1 MSGRG
6 ARLSLWLSLALVA
19 GCDDPEDA
27 SQASD
32 TEAAGSSGEGQ
43 TQTSQTSGESSG
55 DNTTVNTTVATT
67 ASAGMCEDGAWPGG
81 DPDDGG
87 ECDDGAEDTG
97 FGMGDDMPLPFA
109 VYDVQQGMVLPD
121 ELVVLGN
128 VVITTPVAGSEALP
142 GGFERFVQE
151 LDGGPFS
158 GLRIAS
164 STANLN
170 VAAVGDAVDVIGRIR
185 AQDGYYLLEVESV
198 TDITVLG
205 PETLPEPIV
214 VSAVD
219 LLPDNP
225 MARAYEG
232 ASVRVDMATVTDDD
246 PCDGEFILEDAV
258 RVDDRFMPDALAA
271 PTTGEILASVRGVLV
286 YATDSYELAPP
297 DPGAIE

>member
-1 MSGRG
+1 MLGRG
-6 ARLSLWLSLALVA
+6 VRLSLWLSVALVA
-19 GCDDPEDA
+19 GCDDP
-27 SQASD
+27 SQSGD
-32 TEAAGSSGEGQ
+32 TEAGSSGDA
-43 TQTSQTSGESSG
+43 QTSGQTSGEAETSG
-55 DNTTVNTTVATT
+55 QNTTSATT
-67 ASAGMCEDGAWPGG
+67 ASPGMCEDGAWPGG

-121 ELVVLGN
+121 ELVVLDN
-128 VVITTPVAGSEALP
+128 VVITTPVAQSEALP

-151 LDGGPFS
+151 LDGGPYS

-164 STANLN
+164 VTANLN
-170 VAAVGDAVDVIGRIR
+170 LAAVGDAVDAVGRIR
-185 AQDGYYLLEVESV
+185 AQDGYYLLEVDSV
-198 TDITVLG
+198 ADITVLG
-205 PETLPEPIV
+205 PEELPEPIV

>member
-6 ARLSLWLSLALVA
+6 ARFSLWLSLALLA

-32 TEAAGSSGEGQ
+32 TEAAGSSGEA
-43 TQTSQTSGESSG
+43 QTSGQTSGE
-55 DNTTVNTTVATT
+55 NTSAATT
-67 ASAGMCEDGAWPGG
+67 ASPGMCEDGAWPSG

-109 VYDVQQGMVLPD
+109 VYDVQQGMAPLGD
-121 ELVVLGN
+121 LVILSN
-128 VVITTPVAGSEALP
+128 VVITTPVADSEALP

-151 LDGGPFS
+151 LDGGPYS

-164 STANLN
+164 ITANLN
-170 VAAVGDAVDVIGRIR
+170 LAAVGDAVDVEGRIR

-205 PETLPEPIV
+205 PQMLPEPIV

-246 PCDGEFILEDAV
+246 PCDGEFILEDTV

-271 PTTGEILASVRGVLV
+271 PTAGEILASVRGVLV
-286 YATDSYELAPP
+286 YATDRYELAPP

>member
-6 ARLSLWLSLALVA
+6 ARWSLWLSLALVV

-27 SQASD
+27 SQAGE
-32 TEAAGSSGEGQ
+32 TEAAGSSGEPQ
-43 TQTSQTSGESSG
+43 TETSAA
-55 DNTTVNTTVATT
+55 TTATT
-67 ASAGMCEDGAWPGG
+67 ASPGMCEDGAWPE
-81 DPDDGG
+81 DESDEGG

-109 VYDVQQGMVLPD
+109 VYDVQQGMAPPD
-121 ELVVLGN
+121 DRIELSN

-151 LDGGPFS
+151 LDGGPYS

-164 STANLN
+164 ITANLN
-170 VAAVGDAVDVIGRIR
+170 LATVGDAVDVIGRIR

-198 TDITVLG
+198 DDITVLG
-205 PETLPEPIV
+205 PSTLPEPIV

-246 PCDGEFILEDAV
+246 PCDGEFILEEAV

-271 PTTGEILASVRGVLV
+271 PTTGQILASVRGVLV

>member
-1 MSGRG
+1 M
-6 ARLSLWLSLALVA
+6 WLSLALVA

-27 SQASD
+27 SQSSD
-32 TEAAGSSGEGQ
+32 TEAVGSSGEGQ
-43 TQTSQTSGESSG
+43 TSADENTSA
-55 DNTTVNTTVATT
+55 ATT
-67 ASAGMCEDGAWPGG
+67 ASPGMCEDGAWPG

-87 ECDDGAEDTG
+87 GCDDGAEDTG

-109 VYDVQQGMVLPD
+109 VYDVQQGMAPLG
-121 ELVVLGN
+121 ELVVLSN
-128 VVITTPVAGSEALP
+128 VVITTPVADSEALP

-151 LDGGPFS
+151 LDGGPYS

-164 STANLN
+164 TTANLN
-170 VAAVGDAVDVIGRIR
+170 LAGVGDAVDVEGRIR

-205 PETLPEPIV
+205 PQMLPEPIV

-246 PCDGEFILEDAV
+246 PCVGEFILEETV

>member
-1 MSGRG
+1 M
-6 ARLSLWLSLALVA
+6 WLSLALVA

-32 TEAAGSSGEGQ
+32 TEAVGSSGEGQ
-43 TQTSQTSGESSG
+43 TPTSGESSG
-55 DNTTVNTTVATT
+55 HTTTVATT
-67 ASAGMCEDGAWPGG
+67 ASPGMCEDGAWPGG

-121 ELVVLGN
+121 ELVVLSN

-151 LDGGPFS
+151 LDGGPYS

-164 STANLN
+164 ITANLDL
-170 VAAVGDAVDVIGRIR
+170 AAVGDAVDVIGRIR
-185 AQDGYYLLEVESV
+185 AQDGYYLLEVESA

-232 ASVRVDMATVTDDD
+232 ASVRVDMATVTDDR